1 MNEIFSIKRFWQTL
15 RHDIVYTA
23 SKNGASIVLAPMAVM
38 LITALLVT
46 SFEWIL
52 GEQLT
57 TYPFIRLM
65 IMVTTYSVMMLL
77 MASRCFGY
85 LTDGRQNIS
94 YLMLPSSTLEKTISI
109 CIIYYLLVPVTI
121 LVSGYAA
128 DSILTLFR
136 FGGFESYMIPETIS
150 GICSDDPSEWPQEL
164 TLLFKNL
171 TAYMVIGHFAMLS
184 YILLCALLFKTHKV
198 LKTIGLYI
206 GANMIIG
213 TITSSALIRT
223 TISYDYTSSYPDFE
237 QIYSSTMTTSMIIA
251 IVMLVAFNIGIFFT
265 LRKMKS

>member
-57 TYPFIRLM
+57 TYPVIRLM

-94 YLMLPSSTLEKTISI
+94 YLMLPSSTLEKMISI
-109 CIIYYLLVPVTI
+109 CIIYYLLIPVTI
-121 LVSGYAA
+121 IVSGYAA

-136 FGGFESYMIPETIS
+136 FGGFESYMTPDTVT
-150 GICSDDPSEWPQEL
+150 GIRSYDPSEWPQEL
-164 TLLFKNL
+164 SIVLKHL
-171 TAYMVIGHFAMLS
+171 TASMVIGHFTMLS
-184 YILLCALLFKTHKV
+184 YILLCALFFKTHKV

-213 TITSSALIRT
+213 TVTSSALIRT
-223 TISYDYTSSYPDFE
+223 TISYDYTNYPDFE
-237 QIYSSTMTTSMIIA
+237 QIYSSTMTTSIIIA

>member
-65 IMVTTYSVMMLL
+65 IMITAYSVMMLL

-85 LTDGRQNIS
+85 LTDRRENIS
-94 YLMLPSSTLEKTISI
+94 YLMLPSSTLEKTLSI
-109 CIIYYLLVPVTI
+109 CIIYYLLVPITI
-121 LVSGYAA
+121 LISGYAA
-128 DSILTLFR
+128 DTILTLFK
-136 FGGFESYMIPETIS
+136 FGGFESYMTPQTIS
-150 GICSDDPSEWPQEL
+150 GICTEDPSEWPQEL
-164 TLLFKNL
+164 SLILKDLTLS
-171 TAYMVIGHFAMLS
+171 MVIGHYTMLS
-184 YILLCALLFKTHKV
+184 YILLCALFFKTHKV

-206 GANMIIG
+206 GANMILG
-213 TITSSALIRT
+213 TITSSAMLSNAIN
-223 TISYDYTSSYPDFE
+223 YDYSNYPDFE
-237 QIYSSTMTTSMIIA
+237 HIYSSTMTISLIISV
-251 IVMLVAFNIGIFFT
+251 IMLIAFNIGIFFT